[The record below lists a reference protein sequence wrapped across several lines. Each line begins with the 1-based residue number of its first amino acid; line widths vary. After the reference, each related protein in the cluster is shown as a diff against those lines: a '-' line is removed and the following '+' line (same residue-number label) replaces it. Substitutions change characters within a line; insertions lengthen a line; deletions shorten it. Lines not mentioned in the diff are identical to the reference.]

1 MKFFEYGKSIRTSRQ
16 NYEELSFIAISC
28 QILKAMNRL
37 PGLISRVCSS
47 RQKKRKIS
55 LERQSANT
63 YFITGRMVGYSLVD
77 FMHRGK

>member
-47 RQKKRKIS
+47 RQKKP

-77 FMHRGK
+77 FMHLGK